1 MTTREAET
9 ALQNIEAS
17 GSAASFDQLRTYL
30 QLTRELK
37 LRDSE
42 NVAKYGLLFL
52 RKFRSRLSAE
62 EEALT
67 SEQVAIAAIDC
78 KVHDAAFLLVT
89 GLRKRFPSTSQR
101 TARLV
106 EMYFESKEQLDKAQ
120 ETYISKGLEAAPDSQ
135 TLLKRQIALE
145 KTRDNIPAA
154 IDLLSKYLDIFMT
167 DREAWEELGELYLQ
181 VQMYSQAAHCY
192 EELILHQPH
201 HIPYY
206 VQYADVLYTIGGSN
220 GHNYRTARAYYAAA
234 VQLSGGKNVRALYG
248 LTACAAQ
255 LGGIKGSAGKDPEE
269 LGSLAA
275 RLLQQT
281 YSRHCPDKLKLVQ
294 DLLKL
299 QGLQQPAIQDSS

>member
-135 TLLKRQIALE
+135 TLLKRQVS
-145 KTRDNIPAA
+145 
-154 IDLLSKYLDIFMT
+154 LLGQ
-167 DREAWEELGELYLQ
+167 EH
-181 VQMYSQAAHCY
+181 YS
-192 EELILHQPH
+192 
-201 HIPYY
+201 
-206 VQYADVLYTIGGSN
+206 
-220 GHNYRTARAYYAAA
+220 
-234 VQLSGGKNVRALYG
+234 LSSGCIIML
-248 LTACAAQ
+248 
-255 LGGIKGSAGKDPEE
+255 SAGPIEQDCYVC
-269 LGSLAA
+269 
-275 RLLQQT
+275 RLRLKRQETIFQLQ
-281 YSRHCPDKLKLVQ
+281 S
-294 DLLKL
+294 
-299 QGLQQPAIQDSS
+299 IF